1 MYHSY
6 IYDKFDLQ
14 RHIYIYIFSNPTE
27 QLWTE
32 KYKPKKIS
40 EIIGNKEMI
49 KRIDEWLKDW

>member
-1 MYHSY
+1 MWTYVY
-6 IYDKFDLQ
+6 IEFNLQ
-14 RHIYIYIFSNPTE
+14 FYTYICSNSME